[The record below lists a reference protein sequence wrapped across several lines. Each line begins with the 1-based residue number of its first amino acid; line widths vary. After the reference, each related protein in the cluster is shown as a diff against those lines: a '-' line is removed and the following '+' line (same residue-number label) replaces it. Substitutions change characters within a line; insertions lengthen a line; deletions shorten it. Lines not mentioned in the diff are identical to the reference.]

1 MSFFPNLGPLK
12 GDVVD
17 TTNINYGTT
26 SLPDMPAVGYFSTK
40 KVRGLGADNVVT
52 DHKQAIVDTCVL
64 PSGKNWVCDYDKTYG
79 TATQIK
85 DSSSKTIA
93 NWDTTADPP
102 TTLTS
107 SLQTISSS
115 EIKIAFDNNKI
126 HPNLENYVDDLDSG
140 TIACQIP
147 NMLIHFGYKYSAG
160 VTINNTSSSTY
171 NGTYDEYSHTYKTS
185 DGTEATRYIYL
196 KQNSN
201 ASNAGNN
208 QARFNACQT
217 VMSRSRQYDVGK
229 LTGGLFFGMRDIFTK
244 LRSIYPILVIVL
256 AIAVYLLVNGTLAS
270 ADLGFN
276 IANLI
281 SSRSNS
287 SFSYFMGIFVGI
299 LIPAIICLV
308 CAKKQIDKTNAKY
321 SGGADITKNPY
332 GDKVEDD
339 AANTQSQRNDVALI
353 SIMLGITYVCIALI
367 YYVMRDKIRTP
378 LTKAVIGTILLLFL
392 AVCVFLIFY
401 WTPIVSYGADN
412 PDDAAYGIS
421 RPLRIWVRGGDD
433 KDIRPVMSNKH
444 IDYYLGRF
452 FAIYAIVTIVIA
464 VFYIKMPARPL
475 TGFGDSLVEG
485 IMATCAILAI
495 PILWVFNWY
504 VGMKFFI
511 GYPMFLMIIRF
522 FRYPMYYVMRSI
534 YLASPDMQRAYPHL
548 RIEFNK
554 PESYTAP
561 WDLLGVTLFKNLI
574 KFSSSRLFY
583 SDSIVDPR
591 DGYKDIAGNA
601 YTTGHFFRMMMKD
614 PSGPFD
620 YYHHGLVFLI
630 TFIVM
635 AYLMN
640 NVIKI

>member
-17 TTNINYGTT
+17 TTKIDYGDA
-26 SLPDMPAVGYFSTK
+26 SLPDMPAVGYYSSK
-40 KVRGLGADNVVT
+40 KMRGLGADSVVKE
-52 DHKQAIVDTCVL
+52 HKQAIINTCVL
-64 PSGKNWVCDYDKTYG
+64 PNGTNWVCDYTDIDG
-79 TATQIK
+79 QQ
-85 DSSSKTIA
+85 
-93 NWDTTADPP
+93 TTAKKSPYIGTDRTNTNPI
-102 TTLTS
+102 S
-107 SLQTISSS
+107 KVTI
-115 EIKIAFDNNKI
+115 KAAFGTDSI
-126 HPNLENYVDDLDSG
+126 HSNLSNYVDDLNDKD
-140 TIACQIP
+140 IACQIP
-147 NMLIHFGYKYSAG
+147 NMLIHFGYKFTSQVDA
-160 VTINNTSSSTY
+160 NNKIDEY
-171 NGTYDEYSHTYKTS
+171 MYENGTVKN
-185 DGTEATRYIYL
+185 YIYL
-196 KQNSN
+196 KRNTATAN
-201 ASNAGNN
+201 PDVN
-208 QARFNACQT
+208 QAHFNACQT

-229 LTGGLFFGMRDIFTK
+229 LAGGLFFGMRDIFTK
-244 LRSIYPILVIVL
+244 LKSIYPILIIVL

-308 CAKKQIDKTNAKY
+308 CAKKQIEKTNAKY
-321 SGGADITKNPY
+321 SGGVDITKNPY
-332 GDKVEDD
+332 GDKVEGSE
-339 AANTQSQRNDVALI
+339 ASQKNDIALI
-353 SIMLGITYVCIALI
+353 SIMLGVTYVCIALI
-367 YYVMRDKIRTP
+367 YYVMRDKVRAP
-378 LTKAVIGTILLLFL
+378 LTKTVIGTILLLFL

-412 PDDAAYGIS
+412 ADDAAYGIS

-452 FAIYAIVTIVIA
+452 FAIYAIVSIAIA
-464 VFYIKMPARPL
+464 VIYIKMPARPL
-475 TGFGDSLVEG
+475 TGFGDSMIEG

-522 FRYPMYYVMRSI
+522 FRYPMYYVMRTI
-534 YLASPDMQRAYPHL
+534 YLGSPDMQRAYPHL

-561 WDLLGVTLFKNLI
+561 WDLLGITLFKNLI

-583 SDSIVDPR
+583 SDSLVDPR

-630 TFIVM
+630 TIIIM

-640 NVIKI
+640 NVIKM

>member
-1 MSFFPNLGPLK
+1 MSFFPNLAPLK

-17 TTNINYGTT
+17 TTNIDYGKDA
-26 SLPDMPAVGYFSTK
+26 SLPDLPAIGYYSTK
-40 KVRGLGADNVVT
+40 KVRGLGADNAVKE
-52 DHKQAIVDTCVL
+52 HREAILDTC
-64 PSGKNWVCDYDKTYG
+64 SGVSWVCDYSEISG
-79 TATQIK
+79 SRTA
-85 DSSSKTIA
+85 
-93 NWDTTADPP
+93 
-102 TTLTS
+102 LTS
-107 SLQTISSS
+107 SFQTATISAST
-115 EIKIAFDNNKI
+115 IVAAFGGDNNI
-126 HPNLENYVDDLDSG
+126 HANLQNYVNDLD
-140 TIACQIP
+140 TTNLACQIP
-147 NMLIHFGYKYSAG
+147 NMLVHFGYKFSQ
-160 VTINNTSSSTY
+160 TLSNNTI
-171 NGTYDEYSHTYKTS
+171 DEYVYNRQGKDPITN
-185 DGTEATRYIYL
+185 YIYL
-196 KQNSN
+196 KRNTTTSTKGTDQT
-201 ASNAGNN
+201 
-208 QARFNACQT
+208 RFNACQT
-217 VMSRSRQYDVGK
+217 VMSRSRQYDISK
-229 LTGGLFFGMRDIFTK
+229 IFGGLFFGMKDIFTK
-244 LRSIYPILVIVL
+244 LKSIYPILVIVL

-281 SSRSNS
+281 SSRSNA
-287 SFSYFMGIFVGI
+287 SFSYFMGIFLGI

-308 CAKKQIDKTNAKY
+308 CAKKQIEKTNAKY
-321 SGGADITKNPY
+321 SSGVDITTNPY
-332 GDKVEDD
+332 GDKKEDLGET
-339 AANTQSQRNDVALI
+339 TQKNDIALI
-353 SIMLGITYVCIALI
+353 SVMLGVTYVCIALI
-367 YYVMRDKIRTP
+367 YYIMRDKVRTP
-378 LTKAVIGTILLLFL
+378 LTKAIIGTILLLFL
-392 AVCVFLIFY
+392 AVCVFLVFY

-464 VFYIKMPARPL
+464 IFYLKMPARPL
-475 TGFGDSLVEG
+475 SGFGDSLVEG

-534 YLASPDMQRAYPHL
+534 YLGSPDMQRAYPHL

-561 WDLLGVTLFKNLI
+561 WDLLGVTIFKNLI

-583 SDSIVDPR
+583 SDSLVDPR
-591 DGYKDIAGNA
+591 DGYKDIAGNS
-601 YTTGHFFRMMMKD
+601 YTTGHFFRMFMKD
-614 PSGPFD
+614 QKGPFD
-620 YYHHGLVFLI
+620 YYHHSLVFLI
-630 TFIVM
+630 TIIVM

-640 NVIKI
+640 NVVGT

>member
-1 MSFFPNLGPLK
+1 MSFFPNLSPLK

-17 TTNINYGTT
+17 TTNIDYGKDAVLP
-26 SLPDMPAVGYFSTK
+26 SLPAIGYYSKK
-40 KVRGLGADNVVT
+40 KVRGLGEDSNVK
-52 DHKQAIVDTCVL
+52 DHKQAIIDTC
-64 PSGKNWVCDYDKTYG
+64 SGFDWVCDYSNISGSDSQVASPSTMNTI
-79 TATQIK
+79 TAT
-85 DSSSKTIA
+85 
-93 NWDTTADPP
+93 
-102 TTLTS
+102 
-107 SLQTISSS
+107 
-115 EIKIAFDNNKI
+115 EIKTAFGNNTI
-126 HPNLENYVDDLDSG
+126 HPNLTNYVDDLDE
-140 TIACQIP
+140 TKIACQIP
-147 NMLIHFGYKYSAG
+147 NMLVHFGYKFSKSITSNDS
-160 VTINNTSSSTY
+160 TI
-171 NGTYDEYSHTYKTS
+171 DEYTHQYTKDDKAKTA
-185 DGTEATRYIYL
+185 ATQYIYL
-196 KQNSN
+196 KKADQSN
-201 ASNAGNN
+201 ATKAND
-208 QARFNACQT
+208 QTRFNACQT
-217 VMSRSRQYDVGK
+217 VMSRSRQYDISK
-229 LTGGLFFGMRDIFTK
+229 IFGGLFFGMKDIFTK
-244 LRSIYPILVIVL
+244 LKSIRPILIVVL

-287 SFSYFMGIFVGI
+287 TFSYFLGIFVGI
-299 LIPAIICLV
+299 LIPAIICLIS
-308 CAKKQIDKTNAKY
+308 AKKQIDKTNAKY
-321 SGGADITKNPY
+321 SSGVDITTNPY
-332 GDKVEDD
+332 GDKVDD
-339 AANTQSQRNDVALI
+339 SGQSQRNDIALI
-353 SIMLGITYVCIALI
+353 SIMLGVTYVCIALI
-367 YYVMRDKIRTP
+367 YYIMRDKVRTP

-412 PDDAAYGIS
+412 ADDAAYGIS

-464 VFYIKMPARPL
+464 TFYLKMPARPL
-475 TGFGDSLVEG
+475 TGFGDSMVEG

-522 FRYPMYYVMRSI
+522 FRYPMYYIMRSI
-534 YLASPDMQRAYPHL
+534 YLGSPDMQRSYPHL

-561 WDLLGVTLFKNLI
+561 WDLLGVTIFKNLI

-583 SDSIVDPR
+583 SDSLVDPR
-591 DGYKDIAGNA
+591 DGYKDIAGNS
-601 YTTGHFFRMMMKD
+601 YTTGHFFRMFMKD
-614 PSGPFD
+614 QKGPFD
-620 YYHHGLVFLI
+620 YYHHSLVFLI
-630 TFIVM
+630 TIIVM

-640 NVIKI
+640 NVVGSA

>member
-1 MSFFPNLGPLK
+1 MSFFPNLAPLK

-17 TTNINYGTT
+17 TTNIDYGKDA
-26 SLPDMPAVGYFSTK
+26 SLPDLPAIGYYSTK
-40 KVRGLGADNVVT
+40 KVRGLGADNAVKE
-52 DHKQAIVDTCVL
+52 HREAILDTC
-64 PSGKNWVCDYDKTYG
+64 SGVTWVCDYSD
-79 TATQIK
+79 
-85 DSSSKTIA
+85 IA
-93 NWDTTADPP
+93 GMTTKFDTTKD
-102 TTLTS
+102 LTV
-107 SLQTISSS
+107 
-115 EIKIAFDNNKI
+115 NKI
-126 HPNLENYVDDLDSG
+126 NGNPNNVISAFGGDNIHTNLKNYVNDLEASNL
-140 TIACQIP
+140 ACQIP
-147 NMLIHFGYKYSAG
+147 NMLVHFGYKF
-160 VTINNTSSSTY
+160 SSEISDKS
-171 NGTYDEYSHTYKTS
+171 GDKFDEYVYNRQGKDPITN
-185 DGTEATRYIYL
+185 YIYL
-196 KQNSN
+196 KKNSD
-201 ASNAGNN
+201 ASNTTKVDKSKD
-208 QARFNACQT
+208 QSRFNACQT
-217 VMSRSRQYDVGK
+217 VMSRSRQYDISK
-229 LTGGLFFGMRDIFTK
+229 IFGGLFFGMKDIFTK
-244 LRSIYPILVIVL
+244 LKSIYPILVIVL

-281 SSRSNS
+281 SSRSNA
-287 SFSYFMGIFVGI
+287 SFSYFMGIFLGI

-308 CAKKQIDKTNAKY
+308 CAKKQIEKTNAKY
-321 SGGADITKNPY
+321 SSGVDITTNPY
-332 GDKVEDD
+332 GDKKEDLGET
-339 AANTQSQRNDVALI
+339 TQKNDIALI
-353 SIMLGITYVCIALI
+353 SVMLGVTYVCIALI
-367 YYVMRDKIRTP
+367 YYIMRDKVRTP
-378 LTKAVIGTILLLFL
+378 LTKAIIGTILLLFL
-392 AVCVFLIFY
+392 AVCVFLVFY

-464 VFYIKMPARPL
+464 IFYLKMPARPL
-475 TGFGDSLVEG
+475 SGFGDSLVEG

-534 YLASPDMQRAYPHL
+534 YLGSPDMQRAYPHL

-561 WDLLGVTLFKNLI
+561 WDLLGVTIFKNLI

-583 SDSIVDPR
+583 SDSLVDPR
-591 DGYKDIAGNA
+591 DGYKDIAGNS
-601 YTTGHFFRMMMKD
+601 YTTGHFFRMFMKD
-614 PSGPFD
+614 QKGPFD
-620 YYHHGLVFLI
+620 YYHHSLVFLI
-630 TFIVM
+630 TIIVM

-640 NVIKI
+640 NVVGT